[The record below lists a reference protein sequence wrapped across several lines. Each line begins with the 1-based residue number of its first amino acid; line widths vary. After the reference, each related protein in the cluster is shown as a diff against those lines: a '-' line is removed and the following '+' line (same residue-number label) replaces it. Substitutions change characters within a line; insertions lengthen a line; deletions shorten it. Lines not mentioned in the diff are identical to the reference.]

1 MDFASS
7 TFQKAAGAI
16 RLSRRH
22 KCRDS
27 LIISICNHD
36 RARTCE
42 EIVECE
48 SHLSGS
54 FKRSA
59 IRLISLGTRWPG
71 IARQNRPQAEQSQ
84 TSRLNPNSVRSSA
97 ISPSVRLRHQQYM
110 HTAIICVAPFS
121 GIHLSDEKRRT
132 LPSHVVVLFPLPLFF
147 DHGVVKIAPDSF
159 VDRFV

>member
-36 RARTCE
+36 RAGTCE

-48 SHLSGS
+48 LRYIG
-54 FKRSA
+54 F
-59 IRLISLGTRWPG
+59 IQTFGYTLDITRDQM
-71 IARQNRPQAEQSQ
+71 ARHREAEWPQAEQSQ
-84 TSRLNPNSVRSSA
+84 TIRLNPNSVRSLA
-97 ISPSVRLRHQQYM
+97 ISPSLQLRYQQYM
-110 HTAIICVAPFS
+110 RKAIICAAPFRFS
-121 GIHLSDEKRRT
+121 DLSNKS
-132 LPSHVVVLFPLPLFF
+132 LPPFCHM
-147 DHGVVKIAPDSF
+147 GSF
-159 VDRFV
+159 SS